1 MSFFLECG
9 DLSPLWSVATCRNL
23 RSVESSLELRRQA
36 AADKSGQVSA
46 LQRDTLVSESE
57 IMKHPILFLVI
68 AVVFL
73 TACQKAT
80 KQSPAVD
87 PAVHRSE
94 IQKWQNDRLA
104 SLTKDDGWL
113 TLVGLFWLKEGENK
127 FGSDAKNAVV
137 LPRDKAPG
145 VAGSLWLEKA
155 RVRLIGRSDVGIS
168 VLDTAGEARNA
179 GPLPLK
185 DDNDEGGPTIVKLG
199 SLLINVIKR
208 GERIGVRVKDTESR
222 TRREFKGLEYYPI
235 DPKWRIE
242 ARFEPYQPAKAI
254 PITNVLGMTDDE
266 ASPGALAF
274 EVDGKTY
281 RIDPILEKGETD
293 LFVMIA
299 DQTTGKE
306 TYGAGRYLYVSPPD
320 AAGKVVI
327 DFNKTYSPPCA
338 FTNFATCPLPPQQ
351 NHLPFR
357 VDAGEKK
364 YAGTVH

>member
-1 MSFFLECG
+1 
-9 DLSPLWSVATCRNL
+9 
-23 RSVESSLELRRQA
+23 
-36 AADKSGQVSA
+36 
-46 LQRDTLVSESE
+46 
-57 IMKHPILFLVI
+57 MKHKIALVLLVFSIL
-68 AVVFL
+68 VVL
-73 TACQKAT
+73 LLAACQRT
-80 KQSPAVD
+80 KQPAVD

-94 IQKWQNDRLA
+94 IQKWQSDRLA
-104 SLTKDDGWL
+104 SLTKEDGWL
-113 TLVGLFWLKEGENK
+113 TLVGLFWLSKGENSI
-127 FGSDAKNAVV
+127 GSDPGNAIV
-137 LPRDKAPG
+137 LPKGKAPG
-145 VAGSLWLEKA
+145 VAGSISRPKGQVEFTARPGVDFTVDGKPVTGTYLE
-155 RVRLIGRSDVGIS
+155 D
-168 VLDTAGEARNA
+168 DTAEH
-179 GPLPLK
+179 
-185 DDNDEGGPTIVKLG
+185 GPTILKLG

-208 GERIGVRVKDTESR
+208 GDRVGVRVKDTESQ

-299 DQTTGKE
+299 DETTGKE

-320 AAGKVVI
+320 ASGKVVI

-338 FTNFATCPLPPQQ
+338 FTNFATCPLPPRQ

-357 VDAGEKK
+357 IDAGEKK
-364 YAGTVH
+364 YAGIVH

>member
-1 MSFFLECG
+1 
-9 DLSPLWSVATCRNL
+9 
-23 RSVESSLELRRQA
+23 
-36 AADKSGQVSA
+36 
-46 LQRDTLVSESE
+46 
-57 IMKHPILFLVI
+57 MKHPILFLVI
-68 AVVFL
+68 AIIFL

-80 KQSPAVD
+80 KQAPAVD

-113 TLVGLFWLKEGENK
+113 TLVGLFWLNEGENK
-127 FGSDAKNAVV
+127 FGSAAKNAVV
-137 LPRDKAPG
+137 LPKDKAPG
-145 VAGSLWLEKA
+145 VAGSLWLEKG
-155 RVRLIGRSDVGIS
+155 RVRLVARPDSAIDV
-168 VLDTAGEARNA
+168 A
-179 GPLPLK
+179 GPTEAKRTKPITTLDLK
-185 DDNDEGGPTIVKLG
+185 DDNDDNGPTILKLG
-199 SLLINVIKR
+199 TLLINVIKR
-208 GERIGVRVKDTESR
+208 GERIGVRVKDTDSR

-266 ASPGALAF
+266 VSPGALAF

-299 DQTTGKE
+299 DESTGKE

-320 AAGKVVI
+320 ASGKVVI

-338 FTNFATCPLPPQQ
+338 FTNFATCPLPPRQ

-357 VDAGEKK
+357 IDAGEKK